1 LIANDP
7 AQPMEIGADAASSV
21 GDYQSP
27 NNFTGIIDEVRLYFA
42 VFDDDAIAK
51 RFEDGAELSDE
62 AVLAVSFDDGSARDH
77 SLSRNNGTVE
87 GGSLVDGKFGKA
99 LQFTAAKGGN
109 AGNNQSQ
116 SNSLIKPK
124 WTKDVPI
131 YVRGMVLSGFRLFV
145 VGPPDIIDEEAT
157 FKQLSESDPEVQDL
171 LAEQDAVL
179 EGTKGGKLLVV
190 NTDTGEVDYEL
201 DLTELPTWDGLAG
214 ANGKLY
220 LTTLDGTVLCFDKN

>member
-1 LIANDP
+1 
-7 AQPMEIGADAASSV
+7 
-21 GDYQSP
+21 
-27 NNFTGIIDEVRLYFA
+27 
-42 VFDDDAIAK
+42 
-51 RFEDGAELSDE
+51 LSDE

-131 YVRGMVLSGFRLFV
+131 YVRGMVLSGFRLFI